1 MNGTTAAIIIIALIV
16 IGGGA
21 YALTRPHGDVM
32 MQDSGA
38 MHDAATQG
46 DSMQGDAAHDS
57 IATSSD
63 AMMDAGMQM
72 EASGTMMAQ

>member
-1 MNGTTAAIIIIALIV
+1 MNGTTAAIIIIALLV

-21 YALTRPHGDVM
+21 YALTRPHGDAM

-38 MHDAATQG
+38 MHDAA
-46 DSMQGDAAHDS
+46 MQGDAMHDS
-57 IATSSD
+57 MSTSSD